1 MAFVHGNAEIIADK
15 PGGIEYFIFHQIRIG
30 AKNKNFIYSKTF
42 NQWPLDMPIYFAVSS
57 FLAKICKLHLYF

>member
-30 AKNKNFIYSKTF
+30 AKIR
-42 NQWPLDMPIYFAVSS
+42 IS
-57 FLAKICKLHLYF
+57 FTPRH